1 MRSRTILLCAALVC
15 FVATGLFGG
24 DNEGARITNGHATTH
39 SGISIH
45 YLQSGPPK
53 SDRALVLIPGWRLPA
68 YLWTEQLNSFSQIS
82 RVIAV
87 DPRSQGESTKTTE
100 GNSPESR
107 ARDLHDLLVALGV
120 AHPVL
125 VGWSQGAQDV
135 AAYVQQFGNDS
146 VAGVVFVDS
155 PVSIGPAEIEEH
167 REFSKIIL
175 SSIRMYAEHPEQYSR
190 GMVESLFKQPHPD
203 LDKDKLVESTLKT
216 PTDVGIAMLVM
227 DIFGADRSAPLAK
240 LNKPALVIASA
251 SSPLLDLQKAMAAT
265 MPGAQFVAIEGTGHA
280 VFIDQP
286 NKFDD
291 TLKAFLQSVNR

>member
-1 MRSRTILLCAALVC
+1 MESRTILLCAALVC
-15 FVATGLFGG
+15 FVAAGLSGNA
-24 DNEGARITNGHATTH
+24 NEGTRITHGQATTH
-39 SGISIH
+39 SGITIH
-45 YLQSGPPK
+45 YLQSGPLK
-53 SDRALVLIPGWRLPA
+53 SDRSLVLIPGWRLPA
-68 YLWTEQLNSFSQIS
+68 YLWSEQLKSFSQIT

-87 DPRSQGESTKTTE
+87 DPRSQSESTKTTQ

-107 ARDLHDLLVALGV
+107 ARDLHDLLAALGV
-120 AHPVL
+120 GHPVL

-146 VAGVVFVDS
+146 IAGVVFVDS

-175 SSIRMYAEHPEQYSR
+175 SGIRMYAEHPEQYSR
-190 GMVESLFKQPHPD
+190 GMVESLFEQPHPD

-227 DIFGADRSAPLAK
+227 DIFGADRSSPLAK

-265 MPGAQFVAIEGTGHA
+265 IPGAQFVAIEETGHA

>member
-1 MRSRTILLCAALVC
+1 M
-15 FVATGLFGG
+15 
-24 DNEGARITNGHATTH
+24 
-39 SGISIH
+39 
-45 YLQSGPPK
+45 
-53 SDRALVLIPGWRLPA
+53 
-68 YLWTEQLNSFSQIS
+68 EQLQSFSQVT

-87 DPRSQGESTKTTE
+87 DPRSQGDSTKATE

-107 ARDLHDLLVALGV
+107 ARDLYDLLAALGV
-120 AHPVL
+120 SHPVL

-155 PVSIGPAEIEEH
+155 PVSIGPAEIEQH

-175 SSIRMYAEHPEQYSR
+175 SGMKMYAEHPEQYSR

-203 LDKDKLVESTLKT
+203 LDKDKLVASTLKT

-227 DIFGADRSAPLAK
+227 DIFGADRFAPLAK

-265 MPGAQFVAIEGTGHA
+265 MPSAQFVTIDGAGHA

-291 TLKAFLQSVNR
+291 ALKAFLRSVNR

>member
-1 MRSRTILLCAALVC
+1 MRVKGAYQAAQRGFDQMRTRKILLCAAPVC
-15 FVATGLFGG
+15 FVVAGLFGN
-24 DNEGARITNGHATTH
+24 DNAGTRITNGHATTH

-45 YLQSGPPK
+45 YLESGPPK
-53 SDRALVLIPGWRLPA
+53 SERALVLIPGWRLPA
-68 YLWTEQLNSFSQIS
+68 YLWSEQLNSFSQIT

-120 AHPVL
+120 GHPVL

-135 AAYVQQFGNDS
+135 AAYVHQFGNDS

-155 PVSIGPAEIEEH
+155 PVSMGAAEIEEH
-167 REFSKIIL
+167 REFSRIIL
-175 SSIRMYAEHPEQYSR
+175 SGIRMYAEHPEQYSR

-216 PTDVGIAMLVM
+216 PTDVGVAMLVM
-227 DIFGADRSAPLAK
+227 DIFGADRWAPLAK

-265 MPGAQFVAIEGTGHA
+265 IPG
-280 VFIDQP
+280 
-286 NKFDD
+286 
-291 TLKAFLQSVNR
+291 